1 MTANTIARRLLT
13 DALCREIARRLR
25 RDTSE
30 NPQQLSARKP
40 RLARRAHD

>member
-25 RDTSE
+25 ERY
-30 NPQQLSARKP
+30 Q
-40 RLARRAHD
+40 